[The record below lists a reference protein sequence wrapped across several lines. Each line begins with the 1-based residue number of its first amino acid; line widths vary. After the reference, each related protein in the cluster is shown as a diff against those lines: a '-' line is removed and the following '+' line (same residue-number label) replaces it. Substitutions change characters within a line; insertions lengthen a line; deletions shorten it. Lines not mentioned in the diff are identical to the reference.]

1 MCRKEV
7 AGSRKTL
14 LENDSKE
21 CGTSVRAL
29 PALPDKTGL
38 IHYVFG
44 EEKDEKRVILSFPR
58 FFLP

>member
-14 LENDSKE
+14 LENDSKD

-29 PALPDKTGL
+29 EALLDKTGL
-38 IHYVFG
+38 MHYAFG
-44 EEKDEKRVILSFPR
+44 EEKEE
-58 FFLP
+58 